1 MLEEL
6 KKNIQRLIALYE
18 REKAEKEKFRVA
30 LAEANALYNALRRQ
44 ANDASRK
51 RITELEEQIDNLKL
65 TAAFTSSGDNTAA
78 REKIEKMIRE
88 IDKCISIIES

>member
-30 LAEANALYNALRRQ
+30 LEESRQ

-51 RITELEEQIDNLKL
+51 RITELEAQIDNLKL
-65 TAAFTSSGDNTAA
+65 TAAFTSGADSGAKE
-78 REKIEKMIRE
+78 RIERMIRE
-88 IDKCISIIES
+88 IDKCISIMES

>member
-6 KKNIQRLIALYE
+6 KKNIQKLIALYE
-18 REKAEKEKFRVA
+18 KEKAEKEELRLA
-30 LAEANALYNALRRQ
+30 LAASRQ
-44 ANDASRK
+44 ADDAHRK

-65 TAAFTSSGDNTAA
+65 TAAFTSSGDNSAA

>member
-30 LAEANALYNALRRQ
+30 LEESRQ

-51 RITELEEQIDNLKL
+51 RITTIPANSS
-65 TAAFTSSGDNTAA
+65 TAGRFFFLPVFGAGGIFFPGFGLFKGSPSLIG
-78 REKIEKMIRE
+78 
-88 IDKCISIIES
+88 C

>member
-30 LAEANALYNALRRQ
+30 LEQSRQ